1 MSSRSEPVAG
11 AGNSTTGPHHRRP
24 SGASSRD
31 PEQQQAFEQRSAELF
46 AKYHRTGAVAAR
58 NELVV
63 LYLDVA
69 SAMARRFAGRGE
81 PVEDLEQVARF
92 ALVRAVERF
101 DPERGVP
108 FIGFAVPT
116 ILGELK
122 RHFRDRTWSGS
133 VRRAVKELLPRV
145 RSSAETLDAELGRP
159 ANAHEV
165 AEHLGV
171 SVEDVIEA
179 LEAGRWYRAA
189 SLSRPGPNGG
199 EGLASTIPADDR
211 GIQISTDRMFLSSL
225 LTRLDEREQHIVIA
239 RFVNDMSQDQIAK
252 EIGISQ
258 MHVSRLLRRAL
269 GKLGEMVDEE
279 SAIDEGEG

>member
-1 MSSRSEPVAG
+1 SPVRNG
-11 AGNSTTGPHHRRP
+11 
-24 SGASSRD
+24 RD
-31 PEQQQAFEQRSAELF
+31 AEQQAELDRRSRELF
-46 AKYHRTGAVAAR
+46 ERYTRSRAVGIR

-63 LYLDVA
+63 LHLDIA

-81 PVEDLEQVARF
+81 PMEDLEQVARF

-101 DPERGVP
+101 DPDRGVP
-108 FIGFAVPT
+108 FIGFAIPT

-145 RSSAETLDAELGRP
+145 RAAAEELDGKLGHP
-159 ANAHEV
+159 ANPREV

-171 SVEDVIEA
+171 SVEEVIEA
-179 LEAGRWYRAA
+179 LEAGRWYRAT

-199 EGLASTIPADDR
+199 EGLSSTLTSDDNS
-211 GIQISTDRMFLSSL
+211 IQMSTDRMFLSSL
-225 LTRLDEREQHIVIA
+225 LGRLDEREQHIVLS
-239 RFVNDMSQDQIAK
+239 RFVNDMSQEQIAR

-258 MHVSRLLRRAL
+258 MHVSRLLRKAL
-269 GKLGEMVDEE
+269 AKLGEMVDEE
-279 SAIDEGEG
+279 SIEDEDEDGHDGQGPFEAGAIEREEL